1 MYLNGGRMALQL
13 EGISV
18 VIPLSKIYEVYE
30 GGKEAFWL
38 DNHPSESECDGEL
51 IRMSFS
57 NSIDVKVM
65 IEDWKRRGL
74 KPTRKLKGKIF
85 WQDLCVVNFFSGPTL
100 PCDWLD
106 YDSESG
112 VARLSPS
119 LKKNCNCCRLTQ
131 EEINTTVGD
140 DMKEGYTQ
148 DVLHLSNLECY
159 PEFIRNPEN
168 LGGKRGV
175 YIWGFR
181 FFDPKKESTSDFIP
195 YYVGKHRSN
204 IHRRLQEHVMGIR
217 EGTHKILY
225 KEHLCNPQKFRLQE
239 PKDHAFLNMGNKDD
253 KKRRKDTLSPE
264 ERTALAPH
272 INAYIDNLFVTYI
285 DISHLKLPE
294 NDEKEYVDRLERYI
308 QKIIGD
314 ERTSS
319 RSGVVLPEGFRPKI
333 IPSKGTEH
341 ILNNYPMP

>member
-1 MYLNGGRMALQL
+1 MALQL
-13 EGISV
+13 NGISV
-18 VIPLSKIYEVYE
+18 VIPLSKIYGVYE
-30 GGKEAFWL
+30 GGEEAFWR
-38 DNHPSESECDGEL
+38 DNHPSEDEFDGEL

-57 NSIDVKVM
+57 NMIDAVNLIAV
-65 IEDWKRRGL
+65 WKRRGL
-74 KPTRKLKGKIF
+74 RPTRKQKGQTC
-85 WQDLCVVNFFSGPTL
+85 WNDLCVVDLFSGPTL
-100 PCDWLD
+100 PCDWLK
-106 YDSESG
+106 YDPKIGIAKLTS
-112 VARLSPS
+112 V
-119 LKKNCNCCRLTQ
+119 KINCCRLTR
-131 EEINTTVGD
+131 EEIKNTVGD
-140 DMKEGYTQ
+140 DMKERHAQ

-181 FFDPKKESTSDFIP
+181 IFDPKKEKTSDFIP

-204 IHRRLQEHVMGIR
+204 IHRRLQEHFLDIR

-225 KEHLCNPQKFRLQE
+225 KEHICDPQKFRPQE
-239 PKDHAFLNMGNKDD
+239 PKNHAFLNNDD
-253 KKRRKDTLSPE
+253 KKRRKVTLPPE
-264 ERTALAPH
+264 ERIALEPH

-285 DISHLKLPE
+285 DISHLNLPK

-319 RSGVVLPEGFRPKI
+319 RSGVMLPEDFRPKI
-333 IPSKGTEH
+333 LPSMGTEH
-341 ILNNYPMP
+341 ILYNYPLK